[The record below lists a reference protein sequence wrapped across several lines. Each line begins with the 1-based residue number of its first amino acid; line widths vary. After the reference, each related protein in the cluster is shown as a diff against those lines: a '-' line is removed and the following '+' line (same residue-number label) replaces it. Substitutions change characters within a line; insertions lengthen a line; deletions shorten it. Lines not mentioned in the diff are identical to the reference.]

1 MIKTK
6 LNIDHDLE
14 YEKLDYLINKNL
26 KNNKFKNTG
35 IFIYGKPGV
44 GKTTFLKKICQKL
57 LNEKVQIQGYKIPK
71 YKLMFFNSNDWIRDI
86 QKSWIKELEFS
97 TTTKIDTS
105 ANILL
110 IDDFGSEFTH
120 NSTLPYILNLFES
133 RFEFIKKQEKN
144 TITIITSNYSI
155 EQLKIKYSKVIN
167 DSMTIERLFSRI
179 QGIINLTI
187 EFEGVDKRYSNKI
200 ENKTFEYVDL

>member
-26 KNNKFKNTG
+26 KNNKFKNIG

-57 LNEKVQIQGYKIPK
+57 LNEKVEIQGYKIPK

-97 TTTKIDTS
+97 TATKIDTS

-155 EQLKIKYSKVIN
+155 EQLKNKYSKVIN

-187 EFEGVDKRYSNKI
+187 EFEGVDKRHSNKI

>member
-14 YEKLDYLINKNL
+14 YKKLDYLINKNL
-26 KNNKFKNTG
+26 KNNKLKNIG
-35 IFIYGKPGV
+35 IFIHGKPGV
-44 GKTTFLKKICQKL
+44 GKTTFLKEICQKL
-57 LNEKVQIQGYKIPK
+57 LNEKVEIQGYKVPK

-97 TTTKIDTS
+97 TATKIDTS
-105 ANILL
+105 ANVLL

-155 EQLKIKYSKVIN
+155 EQLKNKYSKVIQ

-187 EFEGVDKRYSNKI
+187 EFEGVDKRHSNKI